1 MDKLSRPR
9 NKTTTAKARGERQQ
23 PATRAE
29 EALLAD
35 IAANMPVAIF
45 RRMLKPDG
53 SYVVHFA
60 SAGTYEIF
68 GYDPAKTAPDDLLD
82 AIHPD
87 DRRKWEGQARESA
100 ANMAPFDFEMRVRT
114 AAGETKW
121 VRTVARP
128 HVTADGETVWD
139 GVDFDI
145 TMQKRTEAA
154 LRESE
159 ARFSSIVAN
168 LPGTVF
174 RRVQHADGRIE
185 YPYMSPTLLDF
196 LGLEADA
203 VMADP
208 GPLMDSTHPDDRARM
223 TNAYARSAEDLRPTD
238 LVRRMTKSSGE
249 RIWVRTIARPIRT
262 ADGDTE
268 WHGITLDVTAEH
280 EATEAARERQ
290 ETLNA
295 LAANIPGIIYQRVL
309 HRDGR
314 TTYPYVGEGVWRIYG
329 HGVGEVTSD
338 PALLLTTASPEEQAS
353 HDESLR
359 RSAEDLS
366 PWVWEGQIQTKD
378 GALKWVETTGRPRR
392 LESGETL
399 WDCFLFD
406 VTERKRTE
414 LARQES
420 EVKYKELFDQSPVG
434 IWNEDYSLVKRIIDE
449 LRAQGVRDFARHLT
463 KNRDELRRIFEAIRP
478 IDANRACVEIFRAP
492 NNKALFGAVL
502 DDFDMWAEHYIR
514 EVAALAAGET
524 RIELEFDL
532 KAFDGTEIT
541 VLFSTF
547 IPTAHT
553 DSWALVV
560 TAMQD
565 VTERKRVAR
574 ALMDASS
581 HFQAVLENMA
591 QRLVALDQDLNIQF
605 VNDRARQLLRH
616 PPDILAPGVNFQ
628 RTVTLAAA
636 RGDYGPGDT
645 ATLAATR
652 METIRAGQ
660 GHASEQQ
667 LPGSEMIEVRE
678 TSLPLGGYVITYTDL
693 TERRRAEAELR
704 DSEARFRDIAEASA
718 EWFWEMDRD
727 LTFTFGSD
735 RFFEITGWKPEEI
748 YGQGRVRLVHPELED
763 LESEIWCQHFA
774 RMKRHEPFR
783 NFEYAASRRDGSPFY
798 LSLSGNPVFAADG
811 AFLGYRGAGL
821 DINERRHAVA
831 ELRKLSLAIQQSP
844 VSIVIFDTE
853 GIVEYVNP
861 TFTSITGIS
870 HGDAMGNPS
879 EVLWAMINAVDPH
892 RGIWRNLEREDPARG
907 EYVAENK
914 SGKRFW
920 FRESITRVRE
930 LGGEVTHYLSIGEDI
945 TTHKEMEIGLMQA
958 SKLTSLGEMAASL
971 THELNQPLNV
981 IRTAADGTLILAEDG
996 IEDPEF
1002 YKEQLEVISRQ
1013 TTRMAEIIK
1022 HMRVY
1027 SRGDMTTAT
1036 AFYPLPI
1043 VRGAVDMVANDMR
1056 LADIHVGLELPMA
1069 SARVRGHPVRL
1080 EQVIVAVLNNARD
1093 AILATDSGPVGEEA
1107 QGFHGKIEVALEDRA
1122 EAGEVII
1129 IVTDTG
1135 GGIPDDVIGRIFT
1148 SFFTTKPIGK
1158 GTGLGLSVAHNIIAE
1173 MEGSIEAGN
1182 TGAGARFRIALPT
1195 YQPEPEAA
1203 EGEANMNGSDP
1214 ASMAA
1219 SDRNSA
1225 TRRDQ

>member
-1 MDKLSRPR
+1 MDKLSPPR

-23 PATRAE
+23 PEPRTD

-53 SYVVHFA
+53 TYAVLFA

-68 GYDPAKTAPDDLLD
+68 GYDPAKTGPDDLLD
-82 AIHPD
+82 AVHPD
-87 DRRKWEGQARESA
+87 DRGKWEGLALESA
-100 ANMAPFDFEMRVRT
+100 ANMTPLDFEMRVRT

-121 VRTVARP
+121 VHTVARP
-128 HVTADGETVWD
+128 HMTAAGETVWD

-145 TMQKRTEAA
+145 TAEKRAEAA
-154 LRESE
+154 LHESE
-159 ARFSSIVAN
+159 VRFASIVAN

-185 YPYMSPTLLDF
+185 YPYMSPTVFDF
-196 LGLEADA
+196 LGLDADA
-203 VMADP
+203 VMANP
-208 GPLMDSTHPDDRARM
+208 GPLMESTHPDDRARM
-223 TNAYARSAEDLRPTD
+223 TDAYARSAEDLAPAD
-238 LVRRMTKSSGE
+238 VVRRMTKSSGE
-249 RIWVRTIARPIRT
+249 RMWVRTIARPIRT

-268 WHGITLDVTAEH
+268 WHGITLDVTAER
-280 EATEAARERQ
+280 EAMAAARERQ

-295 LAANIPGIIYQRVL
+295 LAANIPGIIYQRIL

-314 TTYPYVGEGVWRIYG
+314 TTYPYVGEGVRRVYG
-329 HGVGEVTSD
+329 HDVGEVAGD
-338 PALLLTTASPEEQAS
+338 PALLLTAALPEEQAS

-366 PWVWEGQIQTKD
+366 PWDWEGQIRTKG
-378 GALKWVETTGRPRR
+378 GALKWVEATGRPRR
-392 LESGETL
+392 LESGDTL

-406 VTERKRTE
+406 VTERKRIE
-414 LARQES
+414 LARRES
-420 EVKYKELFDQSPVG
+420 EAKYKELFEQSPVG
-434 IWNEDYSLVKRIIDE
+434 IWNEDYSGVKRAIEE
-449 LRAQGVRDFARHLT
+449 LRAQGVRDFARYFT
-463 KNRDELRRIFEAIRP
+463 ENRGELRRVFGAIRS
-478 IDANRACVEIFRAP
+478 IDANSACVEIFRAP
-492 NNKALFGAVL
+492 NNEALFGAEL
-502 DDFDMWAEHYIR
+502 TDFDMWAEHYVR
-514 EVAALAAGET
+514 EFAALAAGET
-524 RIELEFDL
+524 RIELEHDL
-532 KAFDGTEIT
+532 TAFDGTKIT
-541 VLFSTF
+541 VLFNTH
-547 IPTAHT
+547 IPAAHS

-560 TAMQD
+560 TTMEN

-574 ALMDASS
+574 ALIDASS

-591 QRLVALDQDLNIQF
+591 QGLVALDRDLNIQF

-628 RTVTLAAA
+628 RAVALAAA

-645 ATLAATR
+645 ATLVATR
-652 METIRAGQ
+652 MEAIRAGQ
-660 GHASEQQ
+660 GLASEQQ

-704 DSEARFRDIAEASA
+704 DSEARFRDIAEAAS

-727 LTFTFGSD
+727 LIFTFGSA
-735 RFFEITGWKPEEI
+735 RFFELTGWKPEEI

-763 LESEIWCQHFA
+763 LESEKWRQHFA

-783 NFEYAASRRDGSPFY
+783 NFEYAARRRDGSPFY
-798 LSLSGNPVFAADG
+798 LSLSGNPVFASDG
-811 AFLGYRGAGL
+811 TFLGYRGAGL
-821 DINERRHAVA
+821 DVNERRHAEA
-831 ELRKLSLAIQQSP
+831 ELRKLSLAIEQSP

-853 GIVEYVNP
+853 GVVEYVNP
-861 TFTSITGIS
+861 TFTGITGIP

-879 EVLWAMINAVDPH
+879 EELWAMINAADAH
-892 RGIWRNLEREDPARG
+892 RGIWRNLELEDPARG
-907 EYVAENK
+907 EYVAENT

-930 LGGEVTHYLSIGEDI
+930 SGGEVTHYLSIGEDI

-958 SKLTSLGEMAASL
+958 SKLASLGEMAASL

-981 IRTAADGTLILAEDG
+981 IRAAADGSLILAEDG
-996 IEDPEF
+996 LDDLDYF
-1002 YKEQLEVISRQ
+1002 MEQLEVISRQ

-1027 SRGDMTTAT
+1027 SRSDGTTAT
-1036 AFYPLPI
+1036 AFYPLSI

-1056 LADIHVGLELPMA
+1056 LADIDVGLELPMA
-1069 SARVRGHPVRL
+1069 SAQVRGHPVRL
-1080 EQVIVAVLNNARD
+1080 EQVIVSLLSNAKD
-1093 AILATDSGPVGEEA
+1093 AILGTASGPDDDGS
-1107 QGFHGKIEVALEDRA
+1107 QGLRGKIEVALEDRA

-1129 IVTDTG
+1129 TVTDTG
-1135 GGIPDDVIGRIFT
+1135 GGIPGDVIDRIFT
-1148 SFFTTKPIGK
+1148 SFFTTKPIGE
-1158 GTGLGLSVAHNIIAE
+1158 GTGLGLSVAYNIISE
-1173 MEGSIEAGN
+1173 MGGSIEAGN
-1182 TGAGARFRIALPT
+1182 TGAGARFRIGLPT
-1195 YQPEPEAA
+1195 AETKAETTDREAD
-1203 EGEANMNGSDP
+1203 MNGSDP
-1214 ASMAA
+1214 ASRTA

-1225 TRRDQ
+1225 TRRDH